1 MKNKNSAYLQNL
13 YKCETEVGTIDIL
26 SLNVW
31 VLIIHSHFF
40 NISIIV
46 LLLLHCVFN
55 F

>member
-13 YKCETEVGTIDIL
+13 YKFETEVGTIDDIL
-26 SLNVW
+26 SLSVW

-46 LLLLHCVFN
+46 LLLLHCVF
-55 F
+55 